1 MEIGTK
7 IEMDNGR
14 LGIQQGI
21 IIEDDII
28 AWDVPEEDQD
38 FWVDVRVSKE
48 VDQTCFNCANNF
60 KFYEYVDMWQSTL
73 KGIEFNNIKRIHNTQ

>member
-48 VDQTCFNCANNF
+48 VD
-60 KFYEYVDMWQSTL
+60 
-73 KGIEFNNIKRIHNTQ
+73 